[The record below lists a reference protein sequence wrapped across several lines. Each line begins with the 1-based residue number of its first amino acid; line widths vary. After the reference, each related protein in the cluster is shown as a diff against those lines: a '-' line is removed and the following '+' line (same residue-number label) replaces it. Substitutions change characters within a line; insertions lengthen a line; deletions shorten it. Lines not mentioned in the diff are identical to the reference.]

1 MHLLALMADKFEL
14 EQPDEQ
20 AGSSRRPVDD
30 AAAGA
35 LSLLHGDGA
44 HHHTEEKHA
53 HKKVAGGGSMS
64 ISHDDDDKE
73 DLDSADGAT
82 TPGAAS
88 DADPSTT
95 MSSQQETKLLITFLL
110 MVIVGTANKVFQ
122 KLQAIPMYNYPN
134 SLNLLQNFVY
144 VPLCFAY
151 ILPVSRFGLLKN
163 AIPAEVSAM
172 SKKPFVVMGLLD
184 CITCMLLTFAAVYLP
199 GSLLILL
206 PQAAIPISMLLSKK
220 MKGEKYAK
228 YQYLGAFVVVLG
240 ILVVLE
246 PLVTQRHVADFTCE
260 AYDQDEFCALCE
272 EEMTEEGCLSHRTKG
287 LQSGLGG
294 GSFVVAPWNEGAGD
308 HVTLRSLIQNN
319 SSSSSTN
326 DLDGEICRWVPSD
339 SAQPSS
345 SGSTTTT
352 LIWSVVT
359 ILACIPMT
367 LSSIYKEMSLS
378 GSQSNIDPIFLN
390 GWVAFFQ
397 LLFSFPLSL
406 PAGMTSNPPV
416 MPHELPKNIWDGI
429 KCYLGIGTIMAGCH
443 PDDQCH
449 ESPLYVNVFLVFN
462 VCFNILIVYI
472 LKFGSANVLFM
483 ASTVMVPIGN
493 LAFALPFMPGST
505 PLKDSDI
512 AGLMVILFGLVTYR
526 FGNNFKCGV
535 SHWRT
540 IPPLPWRRG
549 KTRYRRDPGIL
560 NEDQFAWDAPV
571 FDDANES
578 RMGGLR
584 PPSSLLQE
592 PLLTPIQ

>member
-1 MHLLALMADKFEL
+1 MSLLALIADKFEL
-14 EQPDEQ
+14 EQPDANNDTRRSRPIDEQ
-20 AGSSRRPVDD
+20 
-30 AAAGA
+30 GA
-35 LSLLHGDGA
+35 DTAFSLLHNDNDAGQHA
-44 HHHTEEKHA
+44 TEKHI
-53 HKKVAGGGSMS
+53 HKSADSAMS
-64 ISHDDDDKE
+64 ISRHDKE
-73 DLDSADGAT
+73 EFEDLNGPAAADAGGVIDT
-82 TPGAAS
+82 
-88 DADPSTT
+88 DPS

-151 ILPVSRFGLLKN
+151 ILPVSRFGLMNN
-163 AIPAEVSAM
+163 AIPAEMTKM
-172 SKKPFVVMGLLD
+172 SKKPFVIMGFLD
-184 CITCMLLTFAAVYLP
+184 CLTCMLLTFAAVYLP

-206 PQAAIPISMLLSKK
+206 PQAAIPISMILSKK
-220 MKGEKYAK
+220 MKGDRYAK
-228 YQYLGAFVVVLG
+228 YQYMGALVVVLG

-246 PLVTQRHVADFTCE
+246 PLVTQRHVSDFTCE

-272 EEMTEEGCLSHRTKG
+272 EEMTAEGCLSHRTEGTSK
-287 LQSGLGG
+287 SNSG
-294 GSFVVAPWNEGAGD
+294 GSFLVQPWDERADD
-308 HVTLRSLIQNN
+308 HVILRSLAQSN
-319 SSSSSTN
+319 SSASAA
-326 DLDGEICRWVPSD
+326 DDHFGELCNWVPTD

-345 SGSTTTT
+345 SGSTETT
-352 LIWSVVT
+352 LLWSIVT

-367 LSSIYKEMSLS
+367 LSSIYKEMALS
-378 GSQSNIDPIFLN
+378 GSQTDIDPIFLN

-397 LLFSFPLSL
+397 LLFSFPLSI

-416 MPHELPKNIWDGI
+416 TPQDLPKNIFDGI
-429 KCYLGIGTIMAGCH
+429 KCYLGISTITSGCH
-443 PDDQCH
+443 PDDNCH
-449 ESPLYVNVFLVFN
+449 DSPLYVNVFLVFN

-512 AGLMVILFGLVTYR
+512 AGLMVILLGLVTYR
-526 FGNNFKCGV
+526 FGNTFKFGA

-560 NEDQFAWDAPV
+560 NEEQFAWDAPV
-571 FDDANES
+571 FDDDNGSDLNGIRAT
-578 RMGGLR
+578 
-584 PPSSLLQE
+584 SSLFEE
-592 PLLTPIQ
+592 PLLTPVQ